1 MTHVLYGDGIHDDTA
16 AIQELIDTTCEVAL
30 PAPKAFY
37 LISKPLE
44 LRSNVRLVLPRF
56 AEIRLAADSNC
67 YMLKNKTVDDY
78 QDRISTRLFQH
89 VNRYSRDREACCENI
104 EVRGGIWNFNN
115 KQQPPNPISI
125 GRCDPPDYT
134 GLCFL
139 FYNVKNLRLSSLT
152 IKDPANFAAT
162 FDTVSY
168 FNVENITFDFNDGN
182 RYQSNMD
189 GIHLCGNCHHGTIE
203 NLFGTCYDD
212 IVALNSAEG
221 SAGPIED
228 VTVRGIYTENSYSA
242 ARLYASSPETAIRN
256 VHISDVHGTFYNFGI
271 CFMPASGDGKRALYE
286 NITINH
292 MYGGKSSRDLVKFPN
307 VHQYRKFALIQV
319 ENGADVKNLT
329 ISDIHRREFID
340 GTVPT
345 LQFDKGAVIENLRL
359 DNITAENFTETEKMP
374 FVKNTAEIKSCNAP
388 DLLHE

>member
-1 MTHVLYGDGIHDDTA
+1 MAHILYGDGIHDDTA
-16 AIQELIDTTCEVAL
+16 AIQELIDNGCEVSL

-44 LRSNVRLVLPRF
+44 LHSNVRLVLPRF
-56 AEIRLAADSNC
+56 AEIRMAAGSNC
-67 YMLKNKTVDDY
+67 YMLKNKTVDDKK
-78 QDRISTRLFQH
+78 DRLSTRLFAH
-89 VNRYSRDREACCENI
+89 VNCYSPDAPCENI

-115 KQQPPNPISI
+115 KNQKPNPLSC
-125 GRCDPPDYT
+125 GGSCETDGYT
-134 GLCFL
+134 GFCFL
-139 FYNVKNLRLSSLT
+139 FYNVKNLCLSSLT
-152 IKDPANFAAT
+152 IKDPVNFAVT
-162 FDTVSY
+162 LDTVSY
-168 FNVENITFDFNDGN
+168 FRVDNITFDFNEGN
-182 RYQSNMD
+182 LYQSNMD

-242 ARLYASSPETAIRN
+242 ARLYSSSPETAIRN

-271 CFMPASGDGKRALYE
+271 CFMPASSDGKRGLYE
-286 NITINH
+286 NITIEH
-292 MYGGKSSRDLVKFPN
+292 VYAGKSSRDLVKFPY
-307 VHQYRKFALIQV
+307 VHQYRKFALIAV

-329 ISDIHRREFID
+329 IADVHRREFID

-359 DNITAENFTETEKMP
+359 DNITAENFTETETMP

-388 DLLHE
+388 ELLHE